1 MKEDSPKRERPT
13 LTQDP
18 PLSMWGRSQDVP
30 SEQQGQGFCRGSR
43 SPGLAATPNFDTFS
57 GENLMLHETAAP
69 KAMEDAGI
77 QVFSAG

>member
-1 MKEDSPKRERPT
+1 MLPAALLGVCGKKKN
-13 LTQDP
+13 
-18 PLSMWGRSQDVP
+18 LSQLSSHQLLAVTDGCLRHP
-30 SEQQGQGFCRGSR
+30 
-43 SPGLAATPNFDTFS
+43 LAATPNFDTFS